1 MYSSKPNCTTLV
13 PETLLAIPTCKGCV
27 KIPVHEIIRIE
38 ASGNYCIV
46 FFGEH
51 KKLVV
56 AKLLSWFE
64 DKLPAQSGNE
74 MAFLRTHRT
83 HLVNQKYIRQQLPGK
98 LLLFNGETVGLSK
111 RRKKQFMQSWTNA
124 A

>member
-1 MYSSKPNCTTLV
+1 MYPAKSFFTTPT
-13 PETLLAIPTCKGCV
+13 PETVLAIPTCKGCV

-38 ASGNYCIV
+38 ASGNYCII
-46 FFGEH
+46 FFGGH
-51 KKLVV
+51 QKLVV

-64 DKLPAQSGNE
+64 NKLMVQPGNE
-74 MAFLRTHRT
+74 IAFVRTHRT

-98 LLLFNGETVGLSK
+98 LLLFNGEMVGLSK
-111 RRKKQFMQSWTNA
+111 RRKKHFMQCWTNA